1 MALTAE
7 LVTID
12 CHDSDA
18 LVSFW
23 TAACDYV
30 VTYESGSGDY
40 VVLGPA
46 KAPENAPAGSARPRI
61 GIQTVPEPRVGKN
74 RVHIDFA
81 TSSPLADEVAR
92 LVSLGASVVAE
103 HSVPGVSWTV
113 MADPEGTVFC
123 VSSGSDG

>member
-1 MALTAE
+1 MALTPRM
-7 LVTID
+7 VTID

-18 LVSFW
+18 MVKFW

-30 VTYESGSGDY
+30 VSYASGSGDY
-40 VVLGPA
+40 TVL
-46 KAPENAPAGSARPRI
+46 APSGSAKGTRI

-74 RVHIDFA
+74 RVHLDLT
-81 TSSPLADEVAR
+81 TSVPVADEVAR
-92 LVSLGASVVAE
+92 LVSLGATVIAE